1 VGQEIV
7 SVEYCLRCFVV
18 EGPVPKQT
26 LTEAGEDSLALKLLR
41 ICSLNVDE
49 CRLEGWGGDV
59 RSCEI
64 GVGVVRGRWS
74 FRKMTC
80 QQAN

>member
-7 SVEYCLRCFVV
+7 SEKSRCCFVV

-26 LTEAGEDSLALKLLR
+26 LTEEDSLALTLWR

-49 CRLEGWGGDV
+49 IRRLGWDEEMGGFV
-59 RSCEI
+59 TA
-64 GVGVVRGRWS
+64 V
-74 FRKMTC
+74 
-80 QQAN
+80 